1 MSAPLRAAPTPGNA
15 PALFLAAAL
24 LAAAGSAQV
33 DPAGRSI
40 LFVRG
45 ADGTGGGA
53 TGGSFQERTALLS
66 DVFDDA
72 TSPGNSGYGALRQL
86 LQADGFQVAQWVE
99 SGGALTLALLQPH
112 RIVVLGSNNRSYSA
126 AEVQAFHDYI
136 DQGGS
141 ALVVSDANWGPAW
154 GSAPNS
160 DNLFLAR
167 YGLEVYQDNGAVTTL
182 LRSDPGRYLV
192 PDHPV
197 LAGSDG
203 LGGAD
208 VHAYDGEGVSPFRIG
223 ASTPGWQA
231 IPLVA
236 ATGQVVR
243 LNTATGIGGTYR
255 FADEADANLVVVERG
270 ASRLVGHFDRNT
282 FFNPNGAGTDLTR
295 RDNALLALGI
305 FRFLAAVPASARPL
319 GIGCGAPVAPSLAAS
334 PPVLGRPLVHRALGA
349 PPSTVGVMLL
359 AVGAATPAPLPGG
372 CTLWLDPNQ
381 LVVAAAAASDATG
394 RWRLSL
400 SVPGDLAWSATT
412 AISQVLFLGAGG
424 LEASNGLALTLGF
437 PR

>member
-1 MSAPLRAAPTPGNA
+1 MSIPVHARATAGTAPWL
-15 PALFLAAAL
+15 LLAAAL
-24 LAAAGSAQV
+24 LAAAGPAQV

-53 TGGSFQERTALLS
+53 TGGSFQERTAMLS
-66 DVFDDA
+66 DVFDDSTA
-72 TSPGNSGYGALRQL
+72 PGNSGYGALRQL
-86 LQADGFQVAQWVE
+86 LQADGFQVAQWIE
-99 SGGALTLALLQPH
+99 STGALTLALLQPH
-112 RIVVLGSNNRSYSA
+112 RIVVLGSNNRTYTP
-126 AEVQAFHDYI
+126 AEMQAFHDYL
-136 DQGGS
+136 DLGGS
-141 ALVVSDANWGPAW
+141 ALVASDANWGPLW

-160 DNLFLAR
+160 DNQFLAR

-192 PDHPV
+192 ADHPV

-203 LGGAD
+203 IGGAD
-208 VHAYDGEGVSPFRIG
+208 VHAYDGEGVSAFRIG
-223 ASTPGWQA
+223 TSSTGGQA

-305 FRFLAAVPASARPL
+305 FRFLAAVPAGARPL
-319 GIGCGAPVAPSLAAS
+319 GLGCGAPLAPSLAAS
-334 PPVLGRPLVHRALGA
+334 PPVLGRSLVHRALGA
-349 PPSTVGVMLL
+349 APSSLGVLLL
-359 AVGAATPAPLPGG
+359 AAGAATPAPLPSG
-372 CTLWLDPNQ
+372 CTLWPDPNQ
-381 LVVAAAAASDATG
+381 LLLAAPALSDATG
-394 RWRLSL
+394 RWRVSL
-400 SVPGDLAWSATT
+400 SVPVDLAWSATT
-412 AISQVLFLGAGG
+412 AISQAVFLGGG
-424 LEASNGLALTLGF
+424 GVEFSNGLALTLGF